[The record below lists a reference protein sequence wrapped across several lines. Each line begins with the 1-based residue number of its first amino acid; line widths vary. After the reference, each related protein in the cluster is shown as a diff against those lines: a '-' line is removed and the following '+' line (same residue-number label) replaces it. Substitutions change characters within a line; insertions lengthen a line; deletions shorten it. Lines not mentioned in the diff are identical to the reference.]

1 MFGRVED
8 IDTLAHAIGAA
19 GGWVSLKLFN
29 QKTMKNNTHNRVN
42 DENFDN

>member
-19 GGWVSLKLFN
+19 GGWVSYKII
-29 QKTMKNNTHNRVN
+29 KYKKN
-42 DENFDN
+42 DKYA